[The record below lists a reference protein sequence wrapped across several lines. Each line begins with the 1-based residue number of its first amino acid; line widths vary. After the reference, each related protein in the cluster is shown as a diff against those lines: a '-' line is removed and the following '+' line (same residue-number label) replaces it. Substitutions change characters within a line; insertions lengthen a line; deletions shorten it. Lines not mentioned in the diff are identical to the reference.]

1 MNYELTYE
9 QCLRQG
15 LGPLLF
21 PKRLETEDPHRAQM
35 KAVCVQNM
43 QTQAKML
50 HVLTQ
55 AWQALEDAGI
65 RAVLM
70 KGLGLAQYY
79 PAPEQRQWSDIDL
92 YVGPDQYHPACAV
105 MRATFPDALKFDE
118 ELEHYKHYNLITDGV
133 SIEIHRVTMGMM
145 HPRDIR
151 LYRQIEAYG
160 ASHALEL
167 KIEDLRL
174 KIFEVTFNALFVML
188 HSWEHKMHGNANLR
202 QIADLSFLLQHEHD
216 KIDKS
221 RLQRWL
227 KDLRLMEVWQ
237 LYMYAAVALF
247 GLKPAEAP
255 FYTSGCAERAERM
268 VSDILAERR
277 VESGESREKT
287 NRWLRK
293 WGTMRRGWKRAAQLA
308 VYSPAYARHLKA
320 AVLLKGLTRL
330 FAPDRKWE

>member
-1 MNYELTYE
+1 MTYE

-79 PAPEQRQWSDIDL
+79 PAPEQRTWGDIDL

-145 HPRDIR
+145 HPRDIKR
-151 LYRQIEAYG
+151 YARMEAFGMTNSVACTVDGVQYRVPEP
-160 ASHALEL
+160 
-167 KIEDLRL
+167 
-174 KIFEVTFNALFVML
+174 TFNALFVML

-202 QIADLSFLLQHEHD
+202 QIADLAFLLQHEHD

-255 FYTSGCAERAERM
+255 FYTPDCAERAERM
-268 VSDILAERR
+268 ISDILAEPS
-277 VESGESREKT
+277 VKSQESGGTSS

-293 WGTMRRGWKRAAQLA
+293 WGTMKRGWSRAAQLA
-308 VYSPAYARHLKA
+308 VYSPIYARHTKT